1 MFWAYKNALFALK
14 GQQFLGAEIRHVIF
28 LEDKQSPRLD
38 LITPFWALTSN
49 VSSFSVPRV
58 CGAWRRIWESMSWG
72 DGICDFDFIL
82 ESQAKL
88 NLGLSVFLR
97 VL

>member
-38 LITPFWALTSN
+38 LITPF
-49 VSSFSVPRV
+49 
-58 CGAWRRIWESMSWG
+58 
-72 DGICDFDFIL
+72 
-82 ESQAKL
+82 
-88 NLGLSVFLR
+88 
-97 VL
+97 